1 MIVDKLEEFCLK
13 ILEKIGLKVLAD
25 WYRKHQEGMRYL
37 VFGALSTIV
46 NIMSYAILSKI
57 ILGGLEESLKV
68 NVSEILAFI
77 ITIIFAYI
85 TNKLYVFKSKQTGLK
100 NLLKEITSFTGCRI
114 LTEFIS
120 IGMMNLAVIFSINDV
135 LMKIVANIVVIIL
148 NFVFS
153 KIFIFKDKKQ
163 ENTVKEN

>member
-1 MIVDKLEEFCLK
+1 MIVDKLEEICLK

-68 NVSEILAFI
+68 NVSEILACI
-77 ITIIFAYI
+77 ITIIFAYV

-120 IGMMNLAVIFSINDV
+120 ICMMNLAVIFSINDV
-135 LMKIVANIVVIIL
+135 FMKIVANIVVIVL
-148 NFVFS
+148 NFIFS
-153 KIFIFKDKKQ
+153 KIFIFKNKKQ
-163 ENTVKEN
+163 EIK

>member
-1 MIVDKLEEFCLK
+1 MIVDKLEEICLK

-120 IGMMNLAVIFSINDV
+120 ICMMNLAVIFSINDV
-135 LMKIVANIVVIIL
+135 FMKIVANIVVIVL
-148 NFVFS
+148 NFIFS
-153 KIFIFKDKKQ
+153 KIFIFKNKKQ
-163 ENTVKEN
+163 EIK